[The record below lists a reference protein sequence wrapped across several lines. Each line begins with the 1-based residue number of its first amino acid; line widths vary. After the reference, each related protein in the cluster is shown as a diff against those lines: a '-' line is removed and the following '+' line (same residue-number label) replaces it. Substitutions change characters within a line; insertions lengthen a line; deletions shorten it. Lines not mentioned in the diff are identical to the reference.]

1 METELLQIKS
11 SEMSEAQAEALAR
24 TAAVLRKGEVVAVPT
39 ETVYGLAANA
49 LDAAAVKAIFAA
61 KQRPAENRNRPWPMN
76 PWRAIAW
83 PIGRLQRK
91 RWPGVLAGTADAGI
105 AQG

>member
-24 TAAVLRKGEVVAVPT
+24 AAAVLRKGEVVAVPT
-39 ETVYGLAANA
+39 ETVYGLTANA

-61 KQRPAENRNRPWPMN
+61 KQRPA
-76 PWRAIAW
+76 
-83 PIGRLQRK
+83 
-91 RWPGVLAGTADAGI
+91 
-105 AQG
+105 

>member
-24 TAAVLRKGEVVAVPT
+24 AAAVLRKGEVVAVPT

-49 LDAAAVKAIFAA
+49 LDAVAVKAIFAA
-61 KQRPAENRNRPWPMN
+61 KQRPAANPVIVHVADEFMARDCVTEWP
-76 PWRAIAW
+76 ATA
-83 PIGRLQRK
+83 QA
-91 RWPGVLAGTADAGI
+91 LAAAF
-105 AQG
+105 